1 MRTRF
6 AFVLGTLLMANA
18 CGAGNDK
25 ARTAPT
31 ADFVEAAPNR
41 HIDKS
46 LVASPDADNRIA
58 ALDVVTF
65 QHDQALLDEMTLSQ
79 VDTAA
84 RWLKD
89 HPDQKV
95 VLEGHADASG
105 VAPYNEDLAM
115 RRISAVRQRLMRQG
129 VPGERIIAV
138 NFGDREAMD
147 EDNPLFGAD
156 RRVVMY
162 ATQLA
167 PRAVAAIIDEEGR
180 PAVAAS
186 WVENGALMELR
197 NGLETPTRTVVGRR

>member
-18 CGAGNDK
+18 CAAGNDK

-31 ADFVEAAPNR
+31 ADFVEAAPQR
-41 HIDKS
+41 HIDRS
-46 LVASPDADNRIA
+46 LVAAPDAESRISPV
-58 ALDVVTF
+58 DVVTF
-65 QHDQALLDEMTLSQ
+65 EHDQALLDAMTLSQ

-89 HPDQKV
+89 HPDQKI

-115 RRISAVRQRLMRQG
+115 RRIATVRQRLMQQG
-129 VPGERIIAV
+129 VPGERIIMV
-138 NFGDREAMD
+138 NFGDREAMA

-167 PRAVAAIIDEEGR
+167 PRAVAAMIDADGR

-186 WVENGALMELR
+186 WVENGALIELR

>member
-31 ADFVEAAPNR
+31 ADFVEAAPQR
-41 HIDKS
+41 HIDRS
-46 LVASPDADNRIA
+46 LVAAPDAESRISPV
-58 ALDVVTF
+58 DVVTF
-65 QHDQALLDEMTLSQ
+65 EHDQALLDAMTLSQ

-89 HPDQKV
+89 HPDQKI

-115 RRISAVRQRLMRQG
+115 RRIATVRQRLMQQG
-129 VPGERIIAV
+129 VPGERIIMV
-138 NFGDREAMD
+138 NFGDREAMA

-167 PRAVAAIIDEEGR
+167 PRAVAAMIDADGR

-186 WVENGALMELR
+186 WVENGALIELR